1 LPTKTKPQIGLED
14 KIVTNP
20 DLEAL
25 LEDRQLR
32 KAQAKEY
39 RATDKKAKEAIN
51 ALNEVPPYRIGRFI
65 ISRETTKAKSVAFE
79 TSEGSRV
86 SIKTIDED

>member
-1 LPTKTKPQIGLED
+1 MVKTATKPQIGLED

-32 KAQAKEY
+32 KAQAKSTGLPT
-39 RATDKKAKEAIN
+39 RRQRKRST
-51 ALNEVPPYRIGRFI
+51 P
-65 ISRETTKAKSVAFE
+65 
-79 TSEGSRV
+79 
-86 SIKTIDED
+86 